1 MQSEAMRN
9 NQLNRGQLQSGLLQE
24 GFQNAQQQALL
35 QLQAQQGLGTYQS
48 QLGGATKTNWS
59 RPTSR
64 GPRSS

>member
-1 MQSEAMRN
+1 MHK
-9 NQLNRGQLQSGLLQE
+9 
-24 GFQNAQQQALL
+24 QQALL

-48 QLGGATKTNWS
+48 QLGGAAKTNWS